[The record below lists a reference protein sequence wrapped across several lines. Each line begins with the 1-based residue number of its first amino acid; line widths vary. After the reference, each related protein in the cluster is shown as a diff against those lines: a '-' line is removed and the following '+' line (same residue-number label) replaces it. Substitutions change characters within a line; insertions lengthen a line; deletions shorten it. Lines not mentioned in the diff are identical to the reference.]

1 MLSIILISY
10 NTAELTIKAL
20 NSIYNETKTTAF
32 NIIVVDN
39 ASNDDS
45 VTQIKKHFPNITLI
59 ESSANLGFAKGVNLA
74 AKYVETD
81 YMLLI
86 NPDTQ
91 VLDNAIDTLVAFA
104 QENPSH
110 GIWGGIT
117 LNNDHSINSH
127 NAWHDEH
134 PRDLFFSAI
143 GFSKLFAKSCFFN
156 RHNYGC
162 WQRNSIKT
170 VDIIQGSFFL
180 TTHKLWQTLDGFDDC
195 FFMYGEE
202 ADYCYR
208 ARQLNYQPIITPN
221 AKIIHH
227 GGASE
232 RNISGK
238 MIRLLTGKVTLI
250 NKHHQ
255 KSSKQC
261 LMKQLLVFHVFNK
274 MLIYHFAILFSPS
287 KKVIAKEWQT
297 VFQQRKKWL
306 KGYQRTEDC

>member
-20 NSIYNETKTTAF
+20 SSIYNETTTAF
-32 NIIVVDN
+32 NMIVVDN
-39 ASNDDS
+39 ASSDDS
-45 VTQIKKHFPNITLI
+45 VAQIKQKFPNITLI

-91 VLDNAIDTLVAFA
+91 VLDNAIDKLVTFA
-104 QENPSH
+104 QENPSN

-134 PRDLFFSAI
+134 PKDLFFSAI
-143 GFSKLFAKSCFFN
+143 GLSKLFAKSCFFN

-180 TTHKLWQTLDGFDDC
+180 TTHQLWQTLNGFDDC

-221 AKIIHH
+221 ARIIHH

-232 RNISGK
+232 HNISGK

-250 NKHHQ
+250 NKHH
-255 KSSKQC
+255 KKPSKQY
-261 LMKQLLVFHVFNK
+261 LMKQLLVLHVFNK
-274 MLIYHFAILFSPS
+274 MLLYHFAILFSPR
-287 KKVIAKEWQT
+287 KKAIAKEWKT
-297 VFQQRKKWL
+297 VFQQRKQWL
-306 KGYQRTEDC
+306 NGYQQTEEC